1 MHKKGSMT
9 DTYSECAA
17 SLTQTFLFVLVSL
30 FLKISSKKIYFK
42 VVFMGKTSNYS

>member
-17 SLTQTFLFVLVSL
+17 SLTQTFLFVLVL
-30 FLKISSKKIYFK
+30 FFLISSKNFYLK